1 MKFRLL
7 PVALVV
13 ILLGCSNSDGEYSDR
28 EAAYNR
34 SLECYQE
41 REDSEDCNSAYRALI
56 EIERDSISSGSV
68 GAYKEKYCS
77 GLSMDELLCEVGK
90 AITLTVE
97 QEEADRADSRVEY
110 YLSNRSELQK
120 KYNECGKAYY
130 EEAGLVRD
138 GTWIGASGS
147 SKLFNAKKTFD
158 DDFNWECEAA
168 AEAANKLNIEFSD
181 YFVKNL

>member
-158 DDFNWECEAA
+158 DDFNWV
-168 AEAANKLNIEFSD
+168 IRGHP
-181 YFVKNL
+181 